1 MKKASKQTV
10 SAAAKTGNT
19 RRGFLKAASG
29 ATAGVAALGFPMI
42 AKAQGPISM
51 RWQST
56 WPAKDIFHEY
66 AQDYAKKVNDMTGGD
81 LKIEVLP
88 AGAVV
93 PAFGLLDAV
102 SKGTL
107 DGGHGV
113 LAYHYGKQNALAL
126 WGSGPAY
133 GMDGNMLLA
142 WHKYG
147 GGKELLNK
155 LYASVGAN
163 VVSFPYGPHPTQ
175 PLGWYKKPITKVEDF
190 KGMKFRTVGISI
202 DLFTA
207 MGAAVNALPG
217 GEIIPAMDRG
227 LLDGAE
233 FNNAS
238 SDRILGFPDVSKVCM
253 LQSFHQNAEQFE
265 ILFNKTKYDALPE
278 KMRAIIA
285 NAAEAASADMT
296 WKAIDRYSK
305 DYVELQ
311 TKDNVKFY
319 KTPDAILQKQLE
331 MYDQIVAKKM
341 TDNPMFKEIIESQK
355 AFGARA
361 VKWDMDTYVSRR
373 MAFNHYFAKPAT
385 GTKKA

>member
-1 MKKASKQTV
+1 MAVTACWPTTMASRMRWRCGVPGRRMAWTATCC
-10 SAAAKTGNT
+10 SRGTSTAAARNCC
-19 RRGFLKAASG
+19 
-29 ATAGVAALGFPMI
+29 
-42 AKAQGPISM
+42 
-51 RWQST
+51 
-56 WPAKDIFHEY
+56 
-66 AQDYAKKVNDMTGGD
+66 
-81 LKIEVLP
+81 
-88 AGAVV
+88 
-93 PAFGLLDAV
+93 
-102 SKGTL
+102 
-107 DGGHGV
+107 
-113 LAYHYGKQNALAL
+113 
-126 WGSGPAY
+126 
-133 GMDGNMLLA
+133 
-142 WHKYG
+142 
-147 GGKELLNK
+147 NK

-238 SDRILGFPDVSKVCM
+238 SDRLLGFPDVSKVCM

-265 ILFNKTKYDALPE
+265 ILFNKTKYDALPD

-285 NAAEAASADMT
+285 NAVEAASADMT

-355 AFGARA
+355 AFGTRA
-361 VKWDMDTYVSRR
+361 VKWDMDTYVNRR
-373 MAFNHYFAKPAT
+373 MAFNHYFGEAGHRDQEGLSAIRRNAHHPAWPGWCFFCRSPRLMPLQPAHDARVAP
-385 GTKKA
+385 GTQCRNCSSPSTSSAPALGRRSPG